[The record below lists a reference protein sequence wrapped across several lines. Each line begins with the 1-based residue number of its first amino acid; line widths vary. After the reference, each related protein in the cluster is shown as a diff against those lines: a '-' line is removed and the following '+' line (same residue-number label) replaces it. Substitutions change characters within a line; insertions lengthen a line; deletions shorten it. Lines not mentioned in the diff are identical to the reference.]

1 MGRLGVPAT
10 SAYSATGG
18 RCGRWTPRSA
28 LLVVASRLVLARWHN
43 HAVPEPGSIP
53 IDQPWRLLVASAAG
67 RGESAGTSRDE
78 GAAVVRMGTTRYKW
92 WPSHCDSVGLASVSR
107 PPVSRVPVARAS
119 RESVNGNRTAGCQSP
134 AGLASTS
141 RPHGRV
147 PVARRSRESVT
158 ATARQSASE
167 TVCKPSPVPP
177 LARRRRSSIW
187 DRGCPRPRAAD
198 PRTRR
203 RRPVHARPRAPCRS
217 SYLALHQ
224 VELARFTRSGTASR
238 PDRFVTVALVLAS
251 RRTGVTRYPASGSSD
266 FPRDRQVALQ
276 VPRPSDRL
284 AGMRSL
290 ARRADATPAIGVV
303 DLRTAASC
311 RPAAARPSRRRAAA
325 VGRVAASSRR
335 SSRGTPFDRTAPAR
349 RTPHPPAGRLSAQP
363 RHRWADHHVVGPLL
377 RKRPLLGSPPRVRDG
392 GATPDRGQ
400 RRTEDNAGPRT
411 TPRSPPTRCTSPRT
425 GRPPI
430 VPMTKWR
437 VLVPQTA
444 FGSNGTGT

>member
-1 MGRLGVPAT
+1 MHQHGHLPRRRGLTGPVSADGSPRRTCHLGVQRYWWSLRSVDA
-10 SAYSATGG
+10 ALSATGG
-18 RCGRWTPRSA
+18 RIATGTRQMAQPCRPGARLDTHRPALATAGRVRGRTGRIDGYQSRRGRCGRPNGHDPVQ
-28 LLVVASRLVLARWHN
+28 VVA
-43 HAVPEPGSIP
+43 
-53 IDQPWRLLVASAAG
+53 QPLRFG
-67 RGESAGTSRDE
+67 R
-78 GAAVVRMGTTRYKW
+78 
-92 WPSHCDSVGLASVSR
+92 
-107 PPVSRVPVARAS
+107 S
-119 RESVNGNRTAGCQSP
+119 RECQSP